1 MSMKNP
7 LTPAGI
13 EPATFRFV
21 AQHLSHC
28 ATAVPFLD
36 MYCTDFIDTHALFV
50 STAYKIQNSVQYCRG
65 VRFNPL
71 NAELN
76 PICHLLALLGAH
88 HIFDVSRL
96 SVKMKFFSS

>member
-28 ATAVPFLD
+28 ATAVPKYGKCGYKSTALPD
-36 MYCTDFIDTHALFV
+36 TKLTLLPDGLMCTD
-50 STAYKIQNSVQYCRG
+50 
-65 VRFNPL
+65 
-71 NAELN
+71 
-76 PICHLLALLGAH
+76 
-88 HIFDVSRL
+88 
-96 SVKMKFFSS
+96 